1 MTTPTILHVDMDAFF
16 ASVEQLDN
24 PALRGRCVVVGGTH
38 RGVVAAASYEARR
51 FGIHSAMPIFQA
63 KRKCARLII
72 VPPRRARYAQLSHRI
87 MDLLRTF
94 TPLVEPVSIDEA
106 FLDITGC
113 GRLHGPVRQT
123 ALAIKTRIRQTTGL
137 TCSVGAAPNKFL
149 AKIASDMD
157 KPDGLTVIAPEQVPD
172 FIRDLPI
179 EKVPGVGQQARQQLA
194 ALGVAR
200 LGQVADLP
208 ASLLVRRLG
217 VYGHRLLALSHG
229 RDETPVK
236 PECAPKS
243 VSSETTLE
251 RNTAERSVLSARLLS
266 QSETVARQLRQ
277 HRVGARTIT
286 LILKT
291 GDFQRHSRSRTLDRA
306 VRSSEEIYQIAV
318 ALLDAYALTQPVR
331 LVGVGAGALQPDS
344 VPVQQQLFGE
354 SETPAPR
361 RWEAL
366 DRTLDAISAKF
377 GRQAVGR
384 GTLNVEQGKSER
396 ALQRQAEHEKGR
408 ISPVKG
414 AGGQPGS
421 ANEEKGR
428 AGGDIGPN
436 Q

>member
-1 MTTPTILHVDMDAFF
+1 MATPTLLHVDMDAFF

-63 KRKCARLII
+63 KRKCPRLVI
-72 VPPRRARYAQLSHRI
+72 VSPRRARYAQLSRRI
-87 MDLLRTF
+87 MELLRTF

-106 FLDITGC
+106 YLDITGC
-113 GRLHGPVRQT
+113 GRLHGPVLET
-123 ALAIKTRIRQTTGL
+123 ARAIKARIRESTGL

-149 AKIASDMD
+149 AKIASEMD
-157 KPDGLTVIAPEQVPD
+157 KPDGLTVIAPEQVQD

-179 EKVPGVGQQARQQLA
+179 EKVPGVGQRAREQLA
-194 ALGVAR
+194 ALGVER
-200 LGQVADLP
+200 LGQVAGLP

-217 VYGHRLLALSHG
+217 VYGHRLLALSQG

-236 PECAPKS
+236 AESEPKS

-251 RNTAERSVLSARLLS
+251 RNTAERSVLAARLLA

-291 GDFQRHSRSRTLDRA
+291 GDFKRHSRSRTLDRA
-306 VRSSEEIYQIAV
+306 VRSSEDIYRIAV
-318 ALLDAYALTQPVR
+318 ALLDAFALTQPVR
-331 LVGVGAGALQPDS
+331 LVGVGAGGLQPDS
-344 VPVQQQLFGE
+344 LPVQQPLFGE
-354 SETPAPR
+354 PETPTPR
-361 RWEAL
+361 RWEVL
-366 DRTLDAISAKF
+366 DRAIDAISAKY

-384 GTLNVEQGKSER
+384 GTLNRLKEGSQR
-396 ALQRQAEHEKGR
+396 AAQRQVEKR
-408 ISPVKG
+408 TERFSPTG
-414 AGGQPGS
+414 DAG
-421 ANEEKGR
+421 GR
-428 AGGDIGPN
+428 AGNAAGKKGRTGSDTGPD